1 MNEYMKTW
9 IRKDLKIG
17 IISTST
23 EKTENCHHYNGN
35 FYSHCETGYL
45 IFKILLFTVI
55 FFLVKIPNFINV
67 EVH

>member
-1 MNEYMKTW
+1 MKTW

-55 FFLVKIPNFINV
+55 FFFS
-67 EVH
+67 